1 MAKKSSIV
9 KNEKRFEKAKK
20 FLSIRRSLRKASI
33 NMKLSEEE
41 RTQAFLKL
49 QKLPKSTCLNRV
61 VRRCNLTGRPRGHL
75 RHFGLSRIAVR
86 ELAHKGHLPGVTK
99 ASW

>member
-20 FLSIRRSLRKASI
+20 FLSIRRSLRKTSI

-41 RTQAFLKL
+41 RSEAFLKL

-61 VRRCNLTGRPRGHL
+61 VRRCGLTGRPRGHL

-86 ELAHKGHLPGVTK
+86 ELAHKGYLPGVTK